1 MGTSTIFTTEPSQLL
16 VQLAGVVGKSAAGT
30 FWQLVTMLWSN
41 YWAWILLVLVVIVIY
56 ELLTWNG
63 GWHYNSRNGFSPGFN
78 RLVGSGVF
86 ALYSAIFFAFIHFV
100 FGDNIYLEQIW
111 PYIVH
116 GLAFPLTWLTLRKIG
131 FWVY

>member
-1 MGTSTIFTTEPSQLL
+1 MGSSTPSELVLQLFGL
-16 VQLAGVVGKSAAGT
+16 IGKSTAGM
-30 FWQLVTMLWSN
+30 FWQLVTMLWTT
-41 YWAWILLVLVVIVIY
+41 YWQWIILVLVMIVVY

-78 RLVGSGVF
+78 RLVGAGFF
-86 ALYSAIFFAFIHFV
+86 ALYSGIFFAFFHFV
-100 FGDNIYLEQIW
+100 FGDDIYLTHLF

-116 GLAFPLTWLTLRKIG
+116 ALAFPLTWLTLRKIG